1 MYSAGIN
8 FVDLEAAK
16 VDANDDFDY
25 AGGENGDGAAG
36 TPAFTTIVDGDLDG
50 DGIPN
55 FIDPDNDDDNVPDS
69 SDTDDDNDGLLD
81 MYDPDDDNDGI
92 PDVCWNI
99 DTNGDGLN
107 DYTGLNSTPY
117 QTPGADTDNTPGH
130 DCEMDYDADLD
141 DDRFRPCL
149 LYTSPSP
156 RDGLLSRMPSSA

>member
-36 TPAFTTIVDGDLDG
+36 TPAFTTIFDGDLDG

-55 FIDPDNDDDNVPDS
+55 FIDPDNDNDKVPDS

-107 DYTGLNSTPY
+107 DYTGQDSSPY
-117 QTPGADTDNTPGH
+117 QTPVQILTTLDTTVKWIMMQIWMTIDS
-130 DCEMDYDADLD
+130 AI
-141 DDRFRPCL
+141 RPEL
-149 LYTSPSP
+149 QRNL
-156 RDGLLSRMPSSA
+156 GLA